1 MKIDKKNKIKKI
13 IAIIPARGNSK
24 RLPRK
29 NILPL
34 GRVPLLS
41 RVIRTAK
48 SAMIF
53 DEIIV
58 SSEDKEILNIA
69 RKEGATIHKRKNK
82 LSTDSATVV
91 ETCLDVLSEFST
103 QDFCCVYA
111 TAALISKNTLRKA
124 FNKFYSTKKLSV
136 LMGVSNYNFHPFQ
149 ALKISGSGD
158 ATVLFSKYNKLK
170 SNFYPE
176 TRVSNG
182 TFYWAKCQEFKKEK
196 TFYTKNL
203 KTFDV
208 PENEVSDINTPHD
221 YVKLLKNFKITQ
233 SLK

>member
-1 MKIDKKNKIKKI
+1 MELDKKNKIKKL

-34 GRVPLLS
+34 GGVPLLS

-48 SAMIF
+48 RAMIF

-69 RKEGATIHKRKNK
+69 KKQGATIHKRKPQ
-82 LSTDSATVV
+82 LATDSATVV
-91 ETCLDVLSEFST
+91 ETCLDVLSKFPT
-103 QDFCCVYA
+103 QDFCCIYA
-111 TAALISKNTLRKA
+111 TAALLSKNTLRKA
-124 FNKFYSTKKLSV
+124 FNKFYSTKNLNV
-136 LMGVSNYNFHPFQ
+136 LMGVSKYNFHPFQ
-149 ALKISGSGD
+149 ALKISKSGN
-158 ATVLFSKYNKLK
+158 ATIFFPKYNKLK

-176 TRVSNG
+176 ARVSNG
-182 TFYWAKCQEFKKEK
+182 TFYWAKYKEFYKEK
-196 TFYTKNL
+196 TFYTQHL

-208 PENEVSDINTPHD
+208 PENEVSDLNTPED
-221 YVKLLKNFKITQ
+221 YVKLSKNFKNNSI
-233 SLK
+233 L

>member
-1 MKIDKKNKIKKI
+1 MKLNKKNNINKI

-34 GRVPLLS
+34 DKVPLLS

-48 SAMIF
+48 SSMIF
-53 DEIIV
+53 DKIIV

-69 RKEGATIHKRKNK
+69 KKEGATIHKRKTQ
-82 LSTDSATVV
+82 LATDSATVV
-91 ETCLDVLSEFST
+91 ETCLDVLSEFPT
-103 QDFCCVYA
+103 QDFCCLYA
-111 TAALISKNTLRKA
+111 TTALISKNTLRKA
-124 FNKFYSTKKLSV
+124 FNKFYSTKKSSV
-136 LMGVSNYNFHPFQ
+136 LMGVSKYNFHPFQ
-149 ALKISGSGD
+149 ALKISKSGK

-182 TFYWAKCQEFKKEK
+182 TFYWAKCKEFQKEK
-196 TFYTKNL
+196 TFYTQHL

-208 PENEVSDINTPHD
+208 PENEVSDINTLED
-221 YVKLLKNFKITQ
+221 YVKLSKSFKNLSTY
-233 SLK
+233 